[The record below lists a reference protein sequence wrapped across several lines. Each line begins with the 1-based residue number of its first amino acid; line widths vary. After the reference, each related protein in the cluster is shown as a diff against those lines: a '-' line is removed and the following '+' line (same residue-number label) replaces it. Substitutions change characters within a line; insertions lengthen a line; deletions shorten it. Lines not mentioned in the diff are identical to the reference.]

1 MDQACQARI
10 QNAYARLTPV
20 ERRIADYVLTHREQV
35 VEMTAGE
42 MAKAVGV
49 AASGVIRFCQKLGY
63 QGFSQMKINLAAQ
76 IEPQTDL
83 IMPAVGPDDD
93 TDTVFAKVFQSSIK
107 TLKDTLALMDRF
119 AIGQAVQMMQ
129 QASRIEFYGVG
140 TSAVIAMDAYYRLMR
155 IGYPAFCATDSQ
167 IMRVS
172 ATQLEPGQVAVGISH
187 SGRTAETIESLRSA
201 REQGARTLVI
211 TSYRDSPICQVADL
225 VLCVYSDE
233 ARYPIEAVSARI
245 AHIALLDT
253 LCVALALKQYDR
265 TIEHVKIM
273 NKIFGNLR
281 GQS

>member
-20 ERRIADYVLTHREQV
+20 ERKIADFVLTHREQV

-42 MAKAVGV
+42 MAKAVDV

-63 QGFSQMKINLAAQ
+63 EGFSQMKINLAAQ
-76 IEPQTDL
+76 IEPQADL

-107 TLKDTLALMDRF
+107 TLKDTLALMDRS

-129 QASRIEFYGVG
+129 QATRIEFYGVG

-172 ATQLEPGQVAVGISH
+172 ATQLGPGQVAVGISH

-201 REQGARTLVI
+201 REQGAQTLVI
-211 TSYRDSPICQVADL
+211 TSYLDSPICREADL

-233 ARYPIEAVSARI
+233 SRYPIEAVSARI

-253 LCVALALKQYDR
+253 LCVALALQQYDR
-265 TIEHVKIM
+265 TIDHVKVM
-273 NKIFGNLR
+273 NRIFGSLR